1 MPDFT
6 TPFSSDE
13 PEAQEQVASR
23 PPYVMSQREEFPLFD
38 FNDDF
43 LDDDSPDE
51 AEINELTN
59 AAVKSSLLN
68 VYCLSA
74 LLLRLLL

>member
-1 MPDFT
+1 LPDFT

-43 LDDDSPDE
+43 LDGDSPDDPE
-51 AEINELTN
+51 MNELTN
-59 AAVKSSLLN
+59 AAVKSGLLN

-74 LLLRLLL
+74 ILLSLLL